1 MYIYKVTLMY
11 YRSGTNS
18 TYNRCIISVL
28 SVSLFIPVLSKV
40 DVLIKHIL
48 YVDYRKEIARVC
60 MSQIIY

>member
-1 MYIYKVTLMY
+1 MY